1 MEVVVPCDCGTR
13 FSFEVEPV
21 EGRLPAGAELL
32 CPTCQKDGVP
42 LANRVLGESLRK
54 AAAAQARLA
63 EAEPKKKNIFGHSR
77 EKKEATKSAKPE
89 QVQIPYSDPFT
100 DPQSRR
106 DDDIYSGPNKVR
118 GMIGAAVGGALG
130 AAAWAAA
137 VYITGYEIRY
147 VAVGV
152 GALVGLCSRKFG
164 GGRDYFLGLFATVC
178 ALLAILVGQWFA
190 ANAYIKKFAGEFAV
204 IQYESRLEQAKQV
217 ESLKTD
223 AAMKDFLLTRG
234 STGLKF
240 AVKADASDAAV
251 TAFKTKELPELKRLA
266 AGNPTREAYVE
277 QEKTVYLQ
285 KLGVKD
291 IFIASITPYLFFWV
305 FIGIGAAWKLA
316 SDYGT
321 SVE

>member
-21 EGRLPAGAELL
+21 EGRLPGGAELL
-32 CPTCQKDGVP
+32 CPNCQKDGVP
-42 LANRVLGESLRK
+42 LANRVIGDTLRK

-63 EAEPKKKNIFGHSR
+63 EAEPKKKTRFGRPR
-77 EKKEATKSAKPE
+77 EKKETSKPE

-100 DPQSRR
+100 NARSPK
-106 DDDIYSGPNKVR
+106 DDGVYSGPNKVR
-118 GMIGAAVGGALG
+118 GMIGAAIGGALG
-130 AAAWAAA
+130 ATAWAAA

-190 ANAYIKKFAGEFAV
+190 ANAYIKKFAAEYAT
-204 IQYESRLEQAKQV
+204 IEYETRLEYAKEV
-217 ESLKTD
+217 DSLKTD
-223 AAMKDFLLTRG
+223 VAIKEFLLTRG
-234 STGLKF
+234 TTGLKF
-240 AVKADASDAAV
+240 AAKVDTGNAAV
-251 TAFKTKELPELKRLA
+251 TAFKTKELPELKKLA
-266 AGNPTREAYVE
+266 AGNPTREAFVE
-277 QEKTVYLQ
+277 QEKTAYLQ

-305 FIGIGAAWKLA
+305 FVGIGAAWKLA